1 MSEENDQSPGAEAV
15 FERPSIR
22 VLPDRV
28 INQIAAGEVVERPA
42 AVVKELL
49 ENALDARADRI
60 EIEFRGGGKSLIRVE
75 DNGIGM
81 PPDEAL
87 IALER
92 HATSKLRDAAD
103 LAKVLSL
110 GFRGEA
116 LPSIASV
123 SRFTLRTRAR
133 GWEHGTEIFVNGGRM
148 VHQRECGMP
157 TGTRIEVANLFNSV
171 PARRKFLKSDATE
184 SAHITH
190 LVRLH
195 AVARPGV
202 SFSLIENGRSVF
214 SSPKCPDM
222 RERVAEI
229 WGRELADE
237 LVELEPAEGENGL
250 RLTGLVG
257 KPGAGRATRR
267 QMIALVNGRPVDSR
281 TLNYALIEGYHS
293 FIPKGRYPLAFLFL
307 EIDPAVIDVNIHP
320 AKREIKFRDEG
331 RVRQFVLQA
340 VVRQLQA
347 LAARAR
353 HPILQGGR
361 EDFEIDVLPRRER
374 SHPVVGRPGR
384 DEEAKPGHAGA
395 DSRVG
400 KAPASRPA
408 EGQGESGAAA
418 SEPAPRPVPSPAL
431 KPGAYPRTR
440 PGPVSEQFREKY
452 LKPDP
457 NAAPGADATATDP
470 GKKPSAGDER
480 AGEEGISDQSVAPA
494 GAEPPSAEPA
504 TSDESKGGPEKPAA
518 SALAGSPVPA
528 DDPTLIDTPASAQA
542 PARAPV
548 TGEELPVVTW
558 TPAQPGSRAVSGGEA
573 SEPEFRFQWRCLGLL
588 REGYALFETPSGLV
602 VMDRRAAHERVWFER
617 LQARFSENEQP
628 SQRLLFPVGLELEP
642 LASAALEE
650 NLPALQAHGFG
661 IEPFGKNFF
670 RLESHPDWLPE
681 AETETFVRDLIERLR
696 EGSLDLSRP
705 AVADEAL
712 ARLAVRRAI
721 RPADGG
727 GCEEMTELARA
738 LLQCQQPLNC
748 PRGRPTYFELSN
760 RELARRFGR

>member
-1 MSEENDQSPGAEAV
+1 MSEEKNQSPMA
-15 FERPSIR
+15 ERPKIR

-28 INQIAAGEVVERPA
+28 INQIAAGEVIERPA

-81 PPDEAL
+81 TPEDAL

-92 HATSKLRDAAD
+92 HATSKLREAAD
-103 LAKVLSL
+103 LSTVLSL

-123 SRFTLRTRAR
+123 SRFTLRSRAQ

-148 VHQRECGMP
+148 IHQRECGMP

-229 WGRELADE
+229 WGRDLAEE
-237 LVELEPAEGENGL
+237 LVELTPAEGANGM
-250 RLTGLVG
+250 RLSGLIG
-257 KPGAGRATRR
+257 KPGTGRATRR

-331 RVRQFVLQA
+331 RVRQFVLQS
-340 VVRQLQA
+340 VVAQLQQ
-347 LAARAR
+347 LASQAR
-353 HPILQGGR
+353 HPTLQGGR
-361 EDFEIDVLPRRER
+361 EDFEKYVLPRREPKPFPLAGEA
-374 SHPVVGRPGR
+374 SDQPEIKGPASPS
-384 DEEAKPGHAGA
+384 AKPT
-395 DSRVG
+395 
-400 KAPASRPA
+400 PAIK
-408 EGQGESGAAA
+408 
-418 SEPAPRPVPSPAL
+418 PSI
-431 KPGAYPRTR
+431 YPRTK
-440 PGPVSEQFREKY
+440 PGPVSDDFKHKY
-452 LKPDP
+452 LSPDSDSP
-457 NAAPGADATATDP
+457 ADKTPAPEKTAPPTENPTGNAASSHE
-470 GKKPSAGDER
+470 K
-480 AGEEGISDQSVAPA
+480 AGESPSPKAAAKDAPSGDAA
-494 GAEPPSAEPA
+494 G
-504 TSDESKGGPEKPAA
+504 
-518 SALAGSPVPA
+518 
-528 DDPTLIDTPASAQA
+528 
-542 PARAPV
+542 
-548 TGEELPVVTW
+548 LPVVKW
-558 TPAQPGSRAVSGGEA
+558 TPAGGSSEVSEDDESSGEKTFHF
-573 SEPEFRFQWRCLGLL
+573 SWRCLGLL
-588 REGYALFETPSGLV
+588 REGYAIFETPSGLV
-602 VMDRRAAHERVWFER
+602 VLDRRAAHERVWFEQ
-617 LQARFSENEQP
+617 LQARFAEDDQP

-642 LASAALEE
+642 LAAAALEE

-670 RLESHPDWLPE
+670 RLESHPDWLAE
-681 AETETFVRDLIERLR
+681 AEAETFVRDVIERLR

-705 AVADEAL
+705 AVGDEAL
-712 ARLAVRRAI
+712 ARLAVSRAI
-721 RPADGG
+721 RPSDAVGS
-727 GCEEMTELARA
+727 EEMTELARA

-748 PRGRPTYFELSN
+748 PRGRPTYFELSH

>member
-1 MSEENDQSPGAEAV
+1 MSEETEQSPLA
-15 FERPSIR
+15 ERPKIR

-28 INQIAAGEVVERPA
+28 INQIAAGEVIERPA

-81 PPDEAL
+81 TPEDAL

-92 HATSKLRDAAD
+92 HATSKLREAAD

-123 SRFTLRTRAR
+123 SRFTLRSRAR
-133 GWEHGTEIFVNGGRM
+133 GWEHGTEVFVNGGRM
-148 VHQRECGMP
+148 IHQRECGMP
-157 TGTRIEVANLFNSV
+157 PGTRIEVANLFNSV

-195 AVARPGV
+195 AVARPSV

-237 LVELEPAEGENGL
+237 LVELEPATGENGM
-250 RLTGLVG
+250 RLSGLIG
-257 KPGAGRATRR
+257 KPGTGRATRR

-340 VVRQLQA
+340 VVGQLQA
-347 LAARAR
+347 LAAQAR
-353 HPILQGGR
+353 HPVLHGTR
-361 EDFEIDVLPRRER
+361 EDFEKDVLPRRDPKP
-374 SHPVVGRPGR
+374 HPLAGESSAPS
-384 DEEAKPGHAGA
+384 AKAG
-395 DSRVG
+395 DR
-400 KAPASRPA
+400 PASPPQPKLTPATRP
-408 EGQGESGAAA
+408 
-418 SEPAPRPVPSPAL
+418 P
-431 KPGAYPRTR
+431 AYPRTR
-440 PGPVSEQFREKY
+440 PGPVSDDFKDKY
-452 LKPDP
+452 LAPDKT
-457 NAAPGADATATDP
+457 G
-470 GKKPSAGDER
+470 
-480 AGEEGISDQSVAPA
+480 SDKN
-494 GAEPPSAEPA
+494 AEPA
-504 TSDESKGGPEKPAA
+504 ARESSEIPGALSDRKQQGRRAEGTSDKASGAGEAIPPAPGFESGSASPSPARPQ
-518 SALAGSPVPA
+518 S
-528 DDPTLIDTPASAQA
+528 PASDDS
-542 PARAPV
+542 
-548 TGEELPVVTW
+548 GELPVVKW
-558 TPAQPGSRAVSGGEA
+558 TPAQPGTGPAPQTQPDGEESPA
-573 SEPEFRFQWRCLGLL
+573 PAFRFEWRCLGLM
-588 REGYALFETPSGLV
+588 RDGYAIFETPAGLV
-602 VMDRRAAHERVWFER
+602 LMNRRAAHERVWFER
-617 LQARFSENEQP
+617 LQARFAEREQP
-628 SQRLLFPVGLELEP
+628 SQRLLFPVALELEP
-642 LASAALEE
+642 LTAAALEE
-650 NLPALQAHGFG
+650 NLEALQAHGFG

-681 AETETFVRDLIERLR
+681 SEAETFVRDLIERLR
-696 EGSLDLSRP
+696 EGSLDLTRP
-705 AVADEAL
+705 AVADESL
-712 ARLAVRRAI
+712 ARLAATRAL
-721 RPADGG
+721 RPSDAS
-727 GCEEMTELARA
+727 GCEEMAELARA